1 MSSSISPDNDISR
14 SIQEDILNNFL
25 APALQSANLSFWRWD
40 LQTNIVAST
49 YTINPF
55 LNPQEDFYT
64 ISLDSFMS
72 KVHPEERES
81 LQQKIQYAIQSG
93 EKCHAEFRYLDEA
106 RPTRWFAADCHVV
119 NGESG
124 KPRWV
129 VGTRRD
135 ITEHKEAE
143 NTILKTAEAISATL
157 GADYAHSLVASL
169 AQLLNAYSVCIALF
183 SADNPNIITSI
194 ARYTGGAL
202 RPSIVYFME
211 GSPFDA
217 VLQKGFYVHPECLAE
232 AYPSHE
238 VVTQLNAESYIGV
251 KLQASDG
258 STLGILHAAWQ
269 CPIPDVNLA
278 TSVFQFFAV
287 RAGAEMERKQM
298 EERLHQQARLLEQS
312 ERTARIGGWEF
323 NLLTDTLFWTEETY
337 RIHETDAK
345 EYTPTPEAAIRF
357 YTPEGVPLIIEAVH
371 SAITQGKPYDLE
383 LQIVTA
389 KGRRKWVRTQGRAQ
403 MDGGMV
409 TKIYGAFQDITER
422 QQGRQELLASQAN
435 LKAVLESLND
445 IVFSVDRDLNLI
457 TINTGAIE
465 FIRNVFGTMP
475 KPGDSLREL
484 APPEY
489 ISLWLEDYDRVFQG
503 ETFSVVR
510 ASDVSGQARIAEVHF
525 NPIFTGGE
533 VTGAVVRANNIT
545 ERVRRQEELAQS
557 QKLEALGQLSG
568 GVAHDFNNF
577 LQVIM
582 GYTELL
588 RSYVE
593 TTPSAAKY
601 LEQIL
606 RASGQ
611 ANALTTQLLAFA
623 RQQHIAPKVFDLNQ
637 HLQLNANM
645 LLHLVGEHIEVI
657 TRWDVPV
664 TKVKMDPSQVNQM
677 MMNLVI
683 NARDAMPKGG
693 KLTIST
699 CKISAPS
706 PEMGTPAGLKQG
718 DYCRLQIADTGV
730 GMSSETMNRIFEPLF
745 TTKPVGKGTGFG
757 LAICYGI
764 VKQAEGVIHAESELG
779 RGSTFSIYLPSCDET
794 LSHSETPEREANLHR
809 SSATILLVEDDVAVR
824 DITANIL
831 EAHGYRPLV
840 AHSPRHAIEI
850 ARDNDAIDLLLT
862 DVVMPQLNG
871 KQVSDAV
878 TALRP
883 QIKVLFM
890 SGYAL
895 DVFDSQEIQL
905 GGLNLLQKPFSPNQL
920 AQAIRETLDSPA

>member
-1 MSSSISPDNDISR
+1 MDQTLDYGMWLHHHYMETSHSRYATAIKFGQLIEEVEQEDVRMGKSPLVEGTGLKFPSWIRAAEALIPELEGLNAAQQAAELKWTEAELERVRNMIVEEGKAARQLVAVTDPFAGISP
-14 SIQEDILNNFL
+14 EEEPV
-25 APALQSANLSFWRWD
+25 APEAL
-40 LQTNIVAST
+40 
-49 YTINPF
+49 
-55 LNPQEDFYT
+55 
-64 ISLDSFMS
+64 
-72 KVHPEERES
+72 EE
-81 LQQKIQYAIQSG
+81 LFG
-93 EKCHAEFRYLDEA
+93 DE
-106 RPTRWFAADCHVV
+106 
-119 NGESG
+119 
-124 KPRWV
+124 
-129 VGTRRD
+129 
-135 ITEHKEAE
+135 
-143 NTILKTAEAISATL
+143 
-157 GADYAHSLVASL
+157 
-169 AQLLNAYSVCIALF
+169 
-183 SADNPNIITSI
+183 
-194 ARYTGGAL
+194 
-202 RPSIVYFME
+202 
-211 GSPFDA
+211 
-217 VLQKGFYVHPECLAE
+217 
-232 AYPSHE
+232 
-238 VVTQLNAESYIGV
+238 
-251 KLQASDG
+251 
-258 STLGILHAAWQ
+258 
-269 CPIPDVNLA
+269 
-278 TSVFQFFAV
+278 
-287 RAGAEMERKQM
+287 
-298 EERLHQQARLLEQS
+298 
-312 ERTARIGGWEF
+312 
-323 NLLTDTLFWTEETY
+323 DTLLPGVEIEIYSTEMM
-337 RIHETDAK
+337 D
-345 EYTPTPEAAIRF
+345 
-357 YTPEGVPLIIEAVH
+357 
-371 SAITQGKPYDLE
+371 E
-383 LQIVTA
+383 LVGMSVADKRLQ
-389 KGRRKWVRTQGRAQ
+389 
-403 MDGGMV
+403 GMV
-409 TKIYGAFQDITER
+409 SKE
-422 QQGRQELLASQAN
+422 
-435 LKAVLESLND
+435 
-445 IVFSVDRDLNLI
+445 
-457 TINTGAIE
+457 
-465 FIRNVFGTMP
+465 NVVA
-475 KPGDSLREL
+475 DSLRKL
-484 APPEY
+484 SAASGAPM
-489 ISLWLEDYDRVFQG
+489 
-503 ETFSVVR
+503 
-510 ASDVSGQARIAEVHF
+510 A
-525 NPIFTGGE
+525 
-533 VTGAVVRANNIT
+533 GAVVRANNIT